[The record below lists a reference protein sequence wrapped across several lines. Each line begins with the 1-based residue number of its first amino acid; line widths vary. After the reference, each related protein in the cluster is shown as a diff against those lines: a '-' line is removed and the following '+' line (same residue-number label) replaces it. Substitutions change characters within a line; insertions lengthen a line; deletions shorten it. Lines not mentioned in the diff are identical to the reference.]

1 MVHIVKQCVRSQEIS
16 TAKGKKEMYLWFSF
30 IQMVIT
36 ILLVQYSISLCQS
49 KPFQGVEHFCKEP
62 FENFV
67 TALSRQILRG
77 TSRHNNLTNFCH
89 RFLGSPEND
98 STGAGHFRIV
108 TRVFLPSLVWLGIL
122 SYFVEKVVFKAEK
135 LSLRIPDPPLSK
147 N

>member
-1 MVHIVKQCVRSQEIS
+1 MVV
-16 TAKGKKEMYLWFSF
+16 
-30 IQMVIT
+30 T
-36 ILLVQYSISLCQS
+36 ILLVQYSISLYQR

-108 TRVFLPSLVWLGIL
+108 TPAPTPERQTLG
-122 SYFVEKVVFKAEK
+122 K
-135 LSLRIPDPPLSK
+135 L
-147 N
+147 

>member
-1 MVHIVKQCVRSQEIS
+1 MVV
-16 TAKGKKEMYLWFSF
+16 
-30 IQMVIT
+30 T
-36 ILLVQYSISLCQS
+36 ILLVQYSISLYQR

-108 TRVFLPSLVWLGIL
+108 TRVFFCSPATGKSKFCQNDTI
-122 SYFVEKVVFKAEK
+122 EKTIFAVRPVLMIK
-135 LSLRIPDPPLSK
+135 
-147 N
+147 